1 MANSPPVVQL
11 TAATLD
17 LKMRELRD
25 QHFNETPF
33 LNRLKGSVRRAAAGG
48 RNLTTPIEYQGLHTG
63 NLDQSGI
70 EVGRY
75 SPTSMRSFNLE
86 SDALITEASWAWA
99 YYGGA
104 VNIYPDEITQ
114 NKGPEQIV
122 NLYEVRLQNV
132 VKTMTDYLCT
142 DLFELYS
149 SYSANAV
156 DGIDVAVE
164 YRNGTKGGTAVYY
177 GGINRGADGTTNTWW
192 TAGGEYAYTNLSK
205 ATCGIDAATT
215 KLSLSAM
222 RTMKGLLRNKT
233 TLIVCRGAEFDK
245 YWSLLQPQERYRGDA
260 DLASAGFNSLM
271 FETVPVTVDPYC
283 GITVGS
289 GDMYF
294 LDMRT
299 WQYWIL
305 GGRDFT
311 TPNLVKPYD
320 KDGLT
325 GQSFWAGAI
334 ICVEPRNNGKF
345 TTLAD

>member
-48 RNLTTPIEYQGLHTG
+48 RNLTTPIEYAGST
-63 NLDQSGI
+63 SGDLGSKS
-70 EVGRY
+70 VGRY
-75 SPTSMRSFNLE
+75 APTTMRTFIMDSEQFV
-86 SDALITEASWAWA
+86 TEASWPWC
-99 YYGGA
+99 YYGGQ
-104 VNIYPDEITQ
+104 VSIYPDEITQ

-132 VKTMTDYLCT
+132 VKSMTDYLCT
-142 DLFELYS
+142 DLYELYS
-149 SYSANAV
+149 SYSANAL
-156 DGIDVAVE
+156 DPIDHAVE
-164 YRNGTKGGTAVYY
+164 YRNATKGGATDYY
-177 GGINRGADGTTNTWW
+177 GDINRGTDGTTNTWW
-192 TAGGEYAYTNLSK
+192 TAGGEYAYTNLAR
-205 ATCGIDAATT
+205 ATCGVDTATT
-215 KLSLSAM
+215 KLTLSAM
-222 RTMKGLLRNKT
+222 RTLKGALRNKT
-233 TLIVCRGAEFDK
+233 TLVVCRAAEFDK
-245 YWSLLQPQERYRGDA
+245 FWSLLQPQERFQGDR
-260 DLASAGFNSLM
+260 DLASAGFNNLM
-271 FETVPVTVDPYC
+271 FENVPVTTDPYC
-283 GITVGS
+283 GITAGS

-305 GGRDFT
+305 AGRDFT

-320 KDGLT
+320 RDGLT
-325 GQSFWAGAI
+325 GQSFWAGAV

-345 TTLAD
+345 TALAD